1 MLMTNTIKFT
11 SQNIG
16 DTDKLALI
24 ITETFKQ
31 GALICLYGEI
41 GTGKT
46 TFVKLLAKHIGVKEK
61 VTSPSFVILNEYHS
75 GKLCLYHFDLYRLEK
90 EGIETISPELLEY
103 SEKENAFVVIEW
115 AEFSMGTLPGDRVEI
130 FMVYSGE
137 TTREISIELHGKYKE
152 YRDVLNTAIR
162 I

>member
-1 MLMTNTIKFT
+1 MTNTIQLI

-24 ITETFKQ
+24 LAETFKE

-46 TFVKLLAKHIGVKEK
+46 TFVKLLAKHIGIKEK

-75 GKLCLYHFDLYRLEK
+75 GNLDLYHFDLYRLEK

-103 SEKENAFVVIEW
+103 SEKENAFVIIEW
-115 AEFSMGTLPGDRVEI
+115 AEFSVGTLPDERIEI
-130 FMVYSGE
+130 FFVYSGE
-137 TTREISIELHGKYKE
+137 TTREISIELHGKYKK
-152 YRDVLNTAIR
+152 YRNDLDIAICN
-162 I
+162 